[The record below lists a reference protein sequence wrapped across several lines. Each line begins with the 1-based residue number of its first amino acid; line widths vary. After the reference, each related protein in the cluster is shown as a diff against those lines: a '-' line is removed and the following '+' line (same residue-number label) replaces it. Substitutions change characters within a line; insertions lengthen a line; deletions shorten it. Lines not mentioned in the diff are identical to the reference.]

1 MRMPPLVDGA
11 IAAALLATGVL
22 EIVTNNVE
30 GADPAVVLASLLVG
44 AIALLARTRWPLLCL
59 GVLLCLVI
67 VIELP
72 GVGPALTASL
82 VVALLLAFGTVARR
96 CSDRTGIAAAVV
108 VVGLLVVP
116 SALGPVPSDAVVFL
130 VGGGAVWA
138 AGRLLRREAKRNA
151 ELTALTTELAAE
163 RDARAREAVS
173 AERTRIARELH
184 DAVAHTVSVMT
195 LLAAGVR
202 RRLDADPD
210 RSQSRDVL
218 LEVERLGREAVE
230 ELHRAVGVL
239 RADSASPA
247 AAPLAPPP
255 RLADIEELVT
265 RVRAAGLPVEVH
277 VTGEPRPLPS
287 GVELA
292 AYRVIQEALT
302 NSLKHAGPA
311 RACVEIG
318 YDAARLTVAVVDDG
332 AGGEDQRGVGH
343 GLIGMRERVAL
354 YGGEVRAG
362 CRPGGGFAVRA
373 TLPVAVSP

>member
-1 MRMPPLVDGA
+1 MQMPPLVDGA
-11 IAAALLATGVL
+11 IAAALLVTGTL
-22 EIVTNNVE
+22 EIVTSNVE
-30 GADPAVVLASLLVG
+30 GADPAVVIASLLVG
-44 AIALLARTRWPLLCL
+44 AVALLARTRWPLLCL
-59 GVLLCLVI
+59 GVLLCVAI

-72 GVGPALTASL
+72 GVGPAITASL
-82 VVALLLAFGTVARR
+82 VVALLFAFATVGRR
-96 CSDRTGIAAAVV
+96 CADRTSIAAAVAG
-108 VVGLLVVP
+108 VGLLVGEA
-116 SALGPVPSDAVVFL
+116 ALGPDPSDAVVFM
-130 VGGGAVWA
+130 VGGGAAWA

-151 ELTALTTELAAE
+151 ELTALTTQLAAE

-202 RRLDADPD
+202 RRLDTDPD
-210 RSQSRDVL
+210 RGQSRDVL
-218 LEVERLGREAVE
+218 LQVERLGREAVE

-239 RADSASPA
+239 RTDAASPA
-247 AAPLAPPP
+247 AAPLAPQP

-265 RVRAAGLPVEVH
+265 RVREAGLPVEVR
-277 VTGEPRPLPS
+277 VSGEPRPLPT
-287 GVELA
+287 GVDLA

-318 YDAARLTVAVVDDG
+318 YDADRLTVAVLDDG
-332 AGGEDQRGVGH
+332 AGGEDERGVGH
-343 GLIGMRERVAL
+343 GLVGMRERVAL